1 MTANPDFLLIEDPEV
16 DRDERIRTAM
26 RYYQVNQ
33 HVATVMIDTGY
44 SKGTANRIINDRR
57 RNEGRD
63 RERAALADIAASE
76 QSAGKS
82 GRKAAATA

>member
-1 MTANPDFLLIEDPEV
+1 MANDTDFLLIEDPAA

-33 HVATVMIDTGY
+33 AVATVMIDTGY

-57 RNEGRD
+57 RNEGRA
-63 RERAALADIAASE
+63 REREALAAE
-76 QSAGKS
+76 EKAGKS
-82 GRKAAATA
+82 GRKAAA